1 MRDVKPKIATPSS
14 SKEGLRRRFIP
25 PTRIKP
31 FNPVK
36 IEPADG
42 ITTVKKEI
50 IEVVDDEEHDP
61 ITVFDGEESQDDIKP
76 DIGLQEVKA
85 VIPKVEGK
93 RRMPVLPDTREVK
106 PCFRGSKE
114 RPIAIRDDDDD
125 DENERRLQRIPAQVV
140 DPPRPIINNII
151 YNITYNIVNV
161 IQPPPARP
169 SANLP
174 QSEIAPPAYAP
185 LPGLGEPGPS
195 GPPAGFPL
203 DEAPVLPNVPFQPQP
218 LPQIEPNPDMPV
230 LSKAQKR
237 ILDTVLEGKS
247 VLIHG
252 SAGTGKS
259 VLIRAIKQIFD
270 QRYDT
275 YYPHDPKPDPTAGGA
290 VDRAK
295 VTGDFSRLAM
305 TAEERVMNPLQ
316 EKKWKLRVTASTGLA
331 AVYVYLLFCHR
342 RPLTW

>member
-1 MRDVKPKIATPSS
+1 MRDVKPNIPTPSS
-14 SKEGLRRRFIP
+14 SKGGLRKRFVP
-25 PTRIKP
+25 PTRIRP
-31 FNPVK
+31 IDPVK
-36 IEPADG
+36 TEPVDG
-42 ITTVKKEI
+42 LTPVKQEI
-50 IEVVDDEEHDP
+50 VEVVDEEDDP
-61 ITVFDGEESQDDIKP
+61 IIAFNEMDSKDVKP
-76 DIGLQEVKA
+76 
-85 VIPKVEGK
+85 VITKVEGK
-93 RRMPVLPDTREVK
+93 RKQPAFPDTREVK
-106 PCFRGSKE
+106 PRIRGSKE

-125 DENERRLQRIPAQVV
+125 NETERRLQRIPPQVV

-161 IQPPPARP
+161 IQPPQAPP

-174 QSEIAPPAYAP
+174 QIEIAPPAYAP

-203 DEAPVLPNVPFQPQP
+203 DEAPALPNVPFRPQP

-295 VTGDFSRLAM
+295 VTGDFSRLSM
-305 TAEERVMNPLQ
+305 TAEERLMNPLQ